1 MRALSATLQSNG
13 FIHLSSLISTEH
25 IVPEMT
31 AHDRIGAISE
41 LVGHLRKRELLTSA
55 AAKEMIE
62 ALRSREEFISTG
74 IGSGVAIP
82 HAFSDHVTKVVA
94 VLGRSH
100 GGIDFSAHDDAPVHL
115 VILFVV
121 PRHQHELHLRTLAA
135 IGRLFHDEEMKG
147 QLFSAVTADEMLHIL
162 RRRSPRAVAA

>member
-1 MRALSATLQSNG
+1 MSATIQSNG

-31 AHDRIGAISE
+31 AHDRLGAISE
-41 LVGHLRKRELLTSA
+41 LVRHMSDQELLTSSA
-55 AAKEMIE
+55 AEE
-62 ALRSREEFISTG
+62 TVTALRSREEFISTG

-82 HAFSDHVTKVVA
+82 HAFSDHVSRVVA

-121 PRHQHELHLRTLAA
+121 PRHQHHLHLRTLAA
-135 IGRLFHDEEMKG
+135 IGRLFHDEEMKSR
-147 QLFSAVTADEMLHIL
+147 LFSAVTADEMLHLL
-162 RRRSPRAVAA
+162 RRRSSRAVAA